1 MAWFDPLKN
10 SGGVPFD
17 FFDFTY
23 LSIPPSHSLKNARPC
38 YFKLV
43 FLIFLLYIYASP
55 TFLNVVN
62 YGYVLLFGSNFPSV
76 LLLQGLTSD

>member
-1 MAWFDPLKN
+1 M
-10 SGGVPFD
+10 GG
-17 FFDFTY
+17 
-23 LSIPPSHSLKNARPC
+23 HSLKNARPC

-43 FLIFLLYIYASP
+43 FLILLLYMYASP